1 MRNTQELREAL
12 DRLARATKGM
22 SLDETVAFI
31 DAEISSPNNA
41 PYRSHFELRKAHILG
56 AYGRTAEASG
66 ILVRC
71 AAENGDDDEMQF
83 FAGQSLLETEDF
95 ALAIRYL
102 SRCIEIGESS
112 GDLYYAD
119 SAYLPRAYCA
129 ARLGRFDVAQEDLV
143 RVEDGDKLP
152 WLHASP
158 VVSKA
163 SIQRMLG
170 IDVPDNEDPVSH
182 DDVSEYPPLT
192 AAQQELVSQLTEAQL
207 QSIDAAIMQNVSH
220 NWRKVLRVIYSAMSD
235 NDARVSGAV
244 DVFYCQRVIRLVE
257 LGLIESVGNLRKMG
271 CSEVRLPQAGGQVQD
286 K

>member
-95 ALAIRYL
+95 AEYLLA
-102 SRCIEIGESS
+102 
-112 GDLYYAD
+112 
-119 SAYLPRAYCA
+119 
-129 ARLGRFDVAQEDLV
+129 
-143 RVEDGDKLP
+143 
-152 WLHASP
+152 
-158 VVSKA
+158 
-163 SIQRMLG
+163 
-170 IDVPDNEDPVSH
+170 
-182 DDVSEYPPLT
+182 
-192 AAQQELVSQLTEAQL
+192 VSQ
-207 QSIDAAIMQNVSH
+207 
-220 NWRKVLRVIYSAMSD
+220 
-235 NDARVSGAV
+235 
-244 DVFYCQRVIRLVE
+244 
-257 LGLIESVGNLRKMG
+257 
-271 CSEVRLPQAGGQVQD
+271 
-286 K
+286 